1 MTERS
6 TEKSLFLV
14 PVSVGEVVD
23 KITILRIK
31 QAEIR
36 DPAKLANVEKELA
49 ALEASYRDHVG
60 APSDEVQRLTAALQ
74 AINRELWQIEDD
86 IRDCERLDD
95 FGPSF
100 IRLARA
106 VYVTNDERARLKREI
121 NLALGSAL
129 VEEKSYQDYT
139 AG

>member
-1 MTERS
+1 MTQHPDDRG
-6 TEKSLFLV
+6 LFLV
-14 PVSVGEVVD
+14 PVSIGEVVD

-36 DPAKLANVEKELA
+36 DPARRANVETELA

-60 APSDEVQRLTAALQ
+60 LPPAEVQALTDELQ
-74 AINRELWQIEDD
+74 AINRALWDIEDD
-86 IRDCERLDD
+86 IRDCERRGD
-95 FGPSF
+95 FGAEF

-106 VYVTNDERARLKREI
+106 VYVTNDNRARLKKEI
-121 NLALGSAL
+121 NIALGSAL

>member
-1 MTERS
+1 MTQHPDDRG
-6 TEKSLFLV
+6 LFLV
-14 PVSVGEVVD
+14 PVSIGEVVD

-36 DPAKLANVEKELA
+36 DPAKLANVEKELS

-60 APSDEVQRLTAALQ
+60 TPSAEVQALTDELQTVNRAL
-74 AINRELWQIEDD
+74 WDIEDD
-86 IRDCERLDD
+86 IRDCERQGD
-95 FGPSF
+95 FGAEF

-106 VYVTNDERARLKREI
+106 VYVTNDSRARLKKEI
-121 NLALGSAL
+121 NIALGSAL